1 MVVVLASC
9 SSSSSS
15 QLPTSV
21 CIFAIDVDGTPQA
34 MHEHLR
40 TPTREFLVGFDA
52 AGSIRGP
59 SSDILQAL
67 FYLNKGAAAPY

>member
-1 MVVVLASC
+1 
-9 SSSSSS
+9 
-15 QLPTSV
+15 
-21 CIFAIDVDGTPQA
+21 